1 MAVDY
6 LQRGHGLKSKRPT
19 EIQWSHCFD
28 GVTTITFLYSYNILF
43 FPLHM
48 GQYQIVRQEARVLVH
63 SHVAPI
69 SSTDGSVVA
78 YLPEEH
84 LWVTESFY
92 SHRMSRSKT
101 LLFCTLQYR
110 YVILSLGCLYSW
122 HLINWTLANSNLTV
136 TQTKVI
142 FPSIYFIHSL

>member
-6 LQRGHGLKSKRPT
+6 LHRGHGLKSKRAT

-48 GQYQIVRQEARVLVH
+48 GQYQIVRQEARVLGH

-84 LWVTESFY
+84 LWATESFY

-110 YVILSLGCLYSW
+110 YVILSLGCLYS
-122 HLINWTLANSNLTV
+122 
-136 TQTKVI
+136 
-142 FPSIYFIHSL
+142 

>member
-1 MAVDY
+1 
-6 LQRGHGLKSKRPT
+6 
-19 EIQWSHCFD
+19 
-28 GVTTITFLYSYNILF
+28 
-43 FPLHM
+43 M

-84 LWVTESFY
+84 WWVTESFY

-110 YVILSLGCLYSW
+110 YVIVSLGCLYS
-122 HLINWTLANSNLTV
+122 
-136 TQTKVI
+136 
-142 FPSIYFIHSL
+142 